1 MRLLPRARPDVHVP
15 VRVVLALPTERPLLK
30 GQRLGDEIDRLPVA
44 LNIRHRVGIVRRHL
58 TRARLHEADIQTSTR
73 NDIRRGILLRDSDRV
88 GPERDQGPHT
98 ENADLAYLTGEDT
111 QDQRV
116 GPKQGIDSSMML
128 DGDNIDSPLV
138 AQHELVKGFLEQV
151 SSDPWVAI
159 LIRQAGSDGIGA
171 IEHVLWH
178 EGIRVLV
185 VIPDFHGATLNLFLA
200 QLSCSRKATTRATK
214 ASGCSISG

>member
-1 MRLLPRARPDVHVP
+1 MRLLPRAWPDVHVS

-30 GQRLGDEIDRLPVA
+30 GQRLGDEIDRFPVA
-44 LNIRHRVGIVRRHL
+44 LNIRHRVGIIGRHL
-58 TRARLHEADIQTSTR
+58 TRARLHEADIQTSTG
-73 NDIRRGILLRDSDRV
+73 NDIRRGVFLCDSDRV
-88 GPERDQGPHT
+88 WPQRDQGPHT
-98 ENADLAYLTGEDT
+98 ENADLTYLAGQDT

-116 GPKQGIDSSMML
+116 GSKQGINSSVML

-151 SSDPWVAI
+151 GSDLWVTI
-159 LIRQAGSDGIGA
+159 LIRQAGPDGIRA
-171 IEHVLWH
+171 IEHVWWD

-185 VIPDFHGATLNLFLA
+185 VIPDFHGVVLSLLFA
-200 QLSCSRKATTRATK
+200 QLSCAKKAATRSTK